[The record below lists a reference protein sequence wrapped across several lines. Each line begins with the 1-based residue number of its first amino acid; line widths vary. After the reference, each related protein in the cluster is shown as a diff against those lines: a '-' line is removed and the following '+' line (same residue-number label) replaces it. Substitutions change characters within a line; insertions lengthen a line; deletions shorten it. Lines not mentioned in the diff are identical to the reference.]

1 MSAGEPVAA
10 DGARTAAGWSGR
22 PVEAVVFDLGGV
34 LVQWDPARIYRSIL
48 GDDDQVEDF
57 FDEVGFSQWNHS
69 VDAGERTW
77 AEAVADLTARYPHRG
92 ELIAAYPARFAE
104 SLVGQVDGTV
114 AILRELHDAG
124 VRLVALTNWS
134 AELFPHA
141 LERYDFLGLF
151 EAIVVSGQERIA
163 KPDPRI
169 YHLVLDRH
177 HLDPARTV
185 FVDDRLVNVA
195 AARSV
200 GMQGFRFT
208 DPEQLRHDLAGAG
221 ALPA

>member
-1 MSAGEPVAA
+1 MTAGEPVAT
-10 DGARTAAGWSGR
+10 DGAELAAGRSGR
-22 PVEAVVFDLGGV
+22 QVEAVVFDLGGV
-34 LVQWDPARIYRSIL
+34 LVEWDPARIYRSIL
-48 GDDDQVEDF
+48 DSDEQVADF

-69 VDAGERTW
+69 VDAGDRTW
-77 AEAVADLTARYPHRG
+77 AEAVADLSARYPHRE

-114 AILRELHDAG
+114 EILHQLHDAG

-141 LERYDFLGLF
+141 LERYDFLRLF
-151 EAIVVSGQERIA
+151 EGIVVSGQERLA

-177 HLDPARTV
+177 DLDAARTV

-200 GMQGFRFT
+200 GMQGLRFT
-208 DPEQLRHDLAGAG
+208 DHEQLRRDLERSG
-221 ALPA
+221 ALP